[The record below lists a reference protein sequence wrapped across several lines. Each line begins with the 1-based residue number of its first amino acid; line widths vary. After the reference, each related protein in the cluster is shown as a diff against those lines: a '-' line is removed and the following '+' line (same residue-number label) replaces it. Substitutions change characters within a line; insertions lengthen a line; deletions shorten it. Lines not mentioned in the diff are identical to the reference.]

1 VPPDPLLADSGP
13 EASQTEQHTA
23 VSPEEQPRL
32 GRFRVRTSTWT
43 ERLWFFVFVAALSSV
58 ILATTNYI
66 WGSVVPPEDVVMAGT
81 NDPQVRARFLMHKG
95 QMLLRA
101 GRPDEG
107 LASLRRGLDL
117 ALQYRL
123 RALTASGLLSV
134 GIAFRHMDQPDSAL
148 MYLENARDVCAR
160 SGDSRAAEVAAEHL
174 RSVQQA
180 LEPGDRQS
188 FPGQTGAR

>member
-1 VPPDPLLADSGP
+1 MQPDPLLADSGP
-13 EASQTEQHTA
+13 EASQTRQQTA
-23 VSPEEQPRL
+23 VPPEEQPRL

-58 ILATTNYI
+58 ILSTTTYI
-66 WGSVVPPEDVVMAGT
+66 WGSVVPPEDVVAAGT
-81 NDPQVRARFLMHKG
+81 TDPQVRVRFLMHKG
-95 QMLLRA
+95 QALLRA

-123 RALTASGLLSV
+123 HALTATGLLSI

-148 MYLENARDVCAR
+148 MYLENARDVYAR

-180 LEPGDRQS
+180 LKPRDRQS